1 MSSFVIQQTD
11 NRLARTSQDKQTLV
25 LQIIGRPAKFK
36 KSLRRALRHMVVS
49 IYRNILYFA
58 PSLEFSNNQEF

>member
-11 NRLARTSQDKQTLV
+11 NRLARISQDKSRFVFYGFLIV
-25 LQIIGRPAKFK
+25 LRNK
-36 KSLRRALRHMVVS
+36 KNLRALRHMVVS

-58 PSLEFSNNQEF
+58 PSLEFSND

>member
-25 LQIIGRPAKFK
+25 LQIIGRPTKFK
-36 KSLRRALRHMVVS
+36 KSLRRAQGIDRFRFLIKQQNHRALFG
-49 IYRNILYFA
+49 ILK
-58 PSLEFSNNQEF
+58 

>member
-36 KSLRRALRHMVVS
+36 KSLWRALRHMVVS

-58 PSLEFSNNQEF
+58 PSLEFSNNQEL